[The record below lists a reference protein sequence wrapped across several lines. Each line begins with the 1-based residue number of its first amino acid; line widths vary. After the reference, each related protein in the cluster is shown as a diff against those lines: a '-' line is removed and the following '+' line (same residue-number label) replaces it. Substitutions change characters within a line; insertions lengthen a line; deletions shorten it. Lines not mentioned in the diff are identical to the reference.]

1 MPCIFFNLDE
11 KLVQKVRKEIENL
24 SAIWRTRKRQCIEFI
39 TNMEESTEGAITL
52 KKCLKGEGALEIYC
66 DEAAIKGVIAF
77 GQRPAKRPKVIRG
90 SLGGK
95 NGEES
100 AGMRPDN
107 SFIGVQLSAQG
118 RLERVHLPKE

>member
-1 MPCIFFNLDE
+1 M
-11 KLVQKVRKEIENL
+11 
-24 SAIWRTRKRQCIEFI
+24 
-39 TNMEESTEGAITL
+39 
-52 KKCLKGEGALEIYC
+52 
-66 DEAAIKGVIAF
+66 
-77 GQRPAKRPKVIRG
+77 PKVIRG